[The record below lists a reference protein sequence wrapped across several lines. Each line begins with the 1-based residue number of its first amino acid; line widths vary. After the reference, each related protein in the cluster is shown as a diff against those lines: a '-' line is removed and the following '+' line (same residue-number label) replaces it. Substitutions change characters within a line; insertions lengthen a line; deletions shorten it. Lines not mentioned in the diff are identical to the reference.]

1 MNKSRLRILTINLV
15 IVVAIAA
22 VAFWG
27 YSSIHPKA
35 AKVAL
40 TTVTVTRGDVS
51 STVSSSGTVVSPTD
65 IALAPTTAGTLA
77 KINVKAGDSVHAG
90 EVLAVMDTT
99 ALKSTLAQAKASL
112 VQAQAN
118 LTSAQTTASETA
130 ALQLQNDQAAVTNAE
145 NNLAYQQTLIAAS
158 QATDATNVTTAQ
170 NNLAYQQTL
179 IAASQSTDSENV
191 ANALT
196 KLNNDKTTTTQ
207 NAVTY
212 QASVDSAKNSLTNA
226 QLTFNDYEGVYGP
239 PMGLITPAY
248 CATINTINANCTTV
262 IQDNNAVI
270 NAQAAYNSALL
281 SQTQNLAKDAQ
292 TIATDQQSYNDA
304 QATAALNI
312 KKNAQ
317 SLATYQQAV
326 TDAQNTAAL
335 NIKKNAQTLAS
346 AQQSITSAQYTLKL
360 YQLQNNS
367 TTTSTTIAVDEAQVS
382 VAESNFITAQKNLKG
397 ATVVA
402 PVSGKIASIS
412 NSLIGSTISPNT
424 TPTNGTTG
432 ATGFIV
438 LTDVGGLQVTAGFSE
453 SDVAKIAVGQ
463 SASMAFTALPNAV
476 GDAKVSSV
484 ALLPTTSG
492 GATTYT
498 VTFQLTA
505 KVDGLKP
512 GMTATATV
520 IVADSPNA
528 ISVTSRAVTT
538 RGTRSTV
545 NVVTTVGGKQTETPT
560 PVLVGIVGDSA
571 DEILSGLK
579 VGQVVA
585 LPSVVSSSSSLSG
598 VPSVLGGAG
607 IGGITGGGGRG
618 GGGAG
623 IVISGGGF
631 GG

>member
-22 VAFWG
+22 VGFWG
-27 YSSIHPKA
+27 YSSLHPKA

-40 TTVTVTRGDVS
+40 STVTVARGDVS
-51 STVSSSGTVVSPTD
+51 STVSSSGTVVSPSD
-65 IALAPTTAGTLA
+65 IALAPSTSGTLA
-77 KINVKAGDSVHAG
+77 KLNVKVGDSVHAG
-90 EVLAVMDTT
+90 ELLAQMDTT
-99 ALKSTLAQAKASL
+99 SLKSAVAQAEGSL

-118 LTSAQTTASETA
+118 LTNVQTTADTTA
-130 ALQLQNDQAAVTNAE
+130 ATTALQLQNDQAAVTNAE

-158 QATDATNVTTAQ
+158 TATDN
-170 NNLAYQQTL
+170 
-179 IAASQSTDSENV
+179 ENV
-191 ANALT
+191 ATALT
-196 KLNNDKTTTTQ
+196 KLNNDKTTTSQ
-207 NAVTY
+207 NVAVY
-212 QASVDSAKNSLTNA
+212 QASVDAAKNTLTNA
-226 QLTFNDYEGVYGP
+226 QLTYNDYEGLYGP
-239 PMGLITPAY
+239 NGITPAF
-248 CATINTINANCTTV
+248 CASITTINSNCTTLT
-262 IQDNNAVI
+262 QDNNAI
-270 NAQAAYNSALL
+270 ISAQASYNNALI
-281 SQTQNLAKDAQ
+281 SQQQNLAKDAQ
-292 TIATDQQSYNDA
+292 TIASDQQSYADA
-304 QATAALNI
+304 QATAALN
-312 KKNAQ
+312 
-317 SLATYQQAV
+317 V
-326 TDAQNTAAL
+326 
-335 NIKKNAQTLAS
+335 KKNAQTLAS
-346 AQQSITSAQYTLKL
+346 AQQSITSAQYALKL
-360 YQLQNNS
+360 YQLQNSNS
-367 TTTSTTIAVDEAQVS
+367 TTETTLKVDQAQVT
-382 VAESNFITAQKNLKG
+382 VAEANLVQAQKNLKG
-397 ATVVA
+397 ASVIA

-545 NVVTTVGGKQTETPT
+545 NVVTTVGGKQIETPT

-607 IGGITGGGGRG
+607 IGITGGGGRG
-618 GGGAG
+618 AGG
-623 IVISGGGF
+623 GGGF

>member
-15 IVVAIAA
+15 ILVAIAA
-22 VAFWG
+22 VGYWG
-27 YSSIHPKA
+27 YSSLHPKA

-40 TTVTVTRGDVS
+40 STVTVSRGDVS
-51 STVSSSGTVVSPTD
+51 STVSSSGTVVSPSD
-65 IALAPTTAGTLA
+65 IALAPSTSGTLA
-77 KINVKAGDSVHAG
+77 KLNVKVGDSVHAG
-90 EVLAVMDTT
+90 ELLAQMDTT
-99 ALKSTLAQAKASL
+99 SLKSAVAQAEGSL

-118 LTSAQTTASETA
+118 LTNVQTTADTTA
-130 ALQLQNDQAAVTNAE
+130 ATTALQLQNDQAAVTNAE

-158 QATDATNVTTAQ
+158 TATDN
-170 NNLAYQQTL
+170 
-179 IAASQSTDSENV
+179 ENV
-191 ANALT
+191 ATALT
-196 KLNNDKTTTTQ
+196 KLNNDKTTTSQ
-207 NAVTY
+207 NVAVY
-212 QASVDSAKNSLTNA
+212 QASVDAAKNTLTNA
-226 QLTFNDYEGVYGP
+226 QLTYNDYEGLYAPNG
-239 PMGLITPAY
+239 ITPAF
-248 CATINTINANCTTV
+248 CASITTINSNCTTLT
-262 IQDNNAVI
+262 QDNNAI
-270 NAQAAYNSALL
+270 ISAQASYNNALIT
-281 SQTQNLAKDAQ
+281 QQQNLAKDAQ
-292 TIATDQQSYNDA
+292 TIASDQQSYADA
-304 QATAALNI
+304 QATAALN
-312 KKNAQ
+312 
-317 SLATYQQAV
+317 V
-326 TDAQNTAAL
+326 
-335 NIKKNAQTLAS
+335 KKNAQTLAS
-346 AQQSITSAQYTLKL
+346 AQQSITSAQYALKL
-360 YQLQNNS
+360 YQLQNSNS
-367 TTTSTTIAVDEAQVS
+367 TTETTLKVDQAQVT
-382 VAESNFITAQKNLKG
+382 VAQANLVQAQKNLKG
-397 ATVVA
+397 ASVIA
-402 PVSGKIASIS
+402 PVSGKVASIS

-498 VTFQLTA
+498 VTFQLTG

-545 NVVTTVGGKQTETPT
+545 NVVTTVGGKQIETPT
-560 PVLVGIVGDSA
+560 SVLVGIVGDSS

-579 VGQVVA
+579 VGQQVA

-607 IGGITGGGGRG
+607 IGITGGGGRG
-618 GGGAG
+618 AGG
-623 IVISGGGF
+623 GGGF

>member
-22 VAFWG
+22 VGFWG
-27 YSSIHPKA
+27 YSSLHPKA

-40 TTVTVTRGDVS
+40 STVTVARGDVS
-51 STVSSSGTVVSPTD
+51 STVSSSGTVVSPSD
-65 IALAPTTAGTLA
+65 IALAPSTSGTLA
-77 KINVKAGDSVHAG
+77 KLNVKVGDSVHAG
-90 EVLAVMDTT
+90 ELLAQMDTT
-99 ALKSTLAQAKASL
+99 SLKSAVAQAEGSL

-118 LTSAQTTASETA
+118 LTNVQTTADTTA
-130 ALQLQNDQAAVTNAE
+130 ATTALQLQNDQAAVTNAE

-158 QATDATNVTTAQ
+158 TATDN
-170 NNLAYQQTL
+170 
-179 IAASQSTDSENV
+179 ENV
-191 ANALT
+191 ATALT
-196 KLNNDKTTTTQ
+196 KLNNDKTTTSQ
-207 NAVTY
+207 NVAVY
-212 QASVDSAKNSLTNA
+212 QASVDAAKNTLTNA
-226 QLTFNDYEGVYGP
+226 QLTYNDYEGLYGP
-239 PMGLITPAY
+239 AGITPAF
-248 CATINTINANCTTV
+248 CASITTINSNCTTLT
-262 IQDNNAVI
+262 QDNNAI
-270 NAQAAYNSALL
+270 ISAQASYNNALI
-281 SQTQNLAKDAQ
+281 SQQQNLAKDAQ
-292 TIATDQQSYNDA
+292 TIASDQQSYADA
-304 QATAALNI
+304 QATAALN
-312 KKNAQ
+312 
-317 SLATYQQAV
+317 V
-326 TDAQNTAAL
+326 
-335 NIKKNAQTLAS
+335 KKNAQTLAS
-346 AQQSITSAQYTLKL
+346 AQQSITSAQYALKL
-360 YQLQNNS
+360 YQLQNSNS
-367 TTTSTTIAVDEAQVS
+367 TTETTLKVDQAQVT
-382 VAESNFITAQKNLKG
+382 VAEANLVQAQKNLKG
-397 ATVVA
+397 ASVIA

-545 NVVTTVGGKQTETPT
+545 NVVTTAGGKQTETPT

-607 IGGITGGGGRG
+607 IGITGGGGRG
-618 GGGAG
+618 AGG
-623 IVISGGGF
+623 GGGF

>member
-22 VAFWG
+22 VGFWG
-27 YSSIHPKA
+27 YSSLHPKA
-35 AKVAL
+35 AKVPL
-40 TTVTVTRGDVS
+40 STVTAARGDVS

-65 IALAPTTAGTLA
+65 IALAPATAGTLA
-77 KINVKAGDSVHAG
+77 KLKVKVGQSVRAGQL
-90 EVLAVMDTT
+90 LAKIDTT
-99 ALKSTLAQAKASL
+99 SLKSALAQAKASL
-112 VQAQAN
+112 LQAQAN
-118 LTSAQTTASETA
+118 LTNAQTTANATA

-158 QATDATNVTTAQ
+158 QASDSNNITTAQ

-179 IAASQSTDSENV
+179 TAASQATDSTNV
-191 ANALT
+191 ATALT
-196 KLNNDKTTTTQ
+196 KLNNDKATTTQ
-207 NAVTY
+207 NVAVY

-226 QLTFNDYEGVYGP
+226 QLTFNDYEGLYGP
-239 PMGLITPAY
+239 SGITLNF
-248 CATINTINANCTTV
+248 CATINTINSNCTSLV
-262 IQDNNAVI
+262 QDNNAVI
-270 NAQAAYNSALL
+270 NAQASYNNALIT
-281 SQTQNLAKDAQ
+281 QQQNLAKDAQ
-292 TIATDQQSYNDA
+292 TIAADQQSYVDA
-304 QATAALNI
+304 EATAALNI

-317 SLATYQQAV
+317 SLATYQQAI
-326 TDAQNTAAL
+326 TDAQSTAAL
-335 NIKKNAQTLAS
+335 NIKKNAQTLVS
-346 AQQSITSAQYTLKL
+346 AQQAITSAQDTLKL

-367 TTTSTTIAVDEAQVS
+367 TTILTTIAVDQAQVT
-382 VAESNFITAQKNLKG
+382 VADSNYISADKNLKG
-397 ATVVA
+397 ASVIA
-402 PVSGKIASIS
+402 PVSGKVASIS
-412 NSLIGSTISPNT
+412 NTLIGSTISPNT

-463 SASMAFTALPNAV
+463 SASMAFTALPNAA
-476 GDAKVSSV
+476 GNAKVANV
-484 ALLPTTSG
+484 ALLPTTSS

-498 VTFQLTA
+498 VTFQLVGA
-505 KVDGLKP
+505 VAGLKP

-520 IVADSPNA
+520 VVADSPNA
-528 ISVTSRAVTT
+528 IAVTSRAVTT

-545 NVVTTVGGKQTETPT
+545 NVVTTVGGKQVETPT
-560 PVLVGIVGDSA
+560 NVLVGTIGDSS

-585 LPSVVSSSSSLSG
+585 LPSVVSSASSLTG

-607 IGGITGGGGRG
+607 IGGSTFGGGGRG
-618 GGGAG
+618 GGG
-623 IVISGGGF
+623 GGF